1 MENLYTSCLEWIISR
16 APSSLNEGIV
26 IDECDKVGYQPA
38 IQLLLTL
45 VTHSSNTIRQKALT
59 DFEMLANMDPSNG
72 VQIMM
77 HPSFHPWLLDLLL
90 PYQQL
95 HTKYGGSAVFDIGC
109 KLHTVLLKNACLSAE
124 EEAYKKINFVAR
136 WPSILQ

>member
-45 VTHSSNTIRQKALT
+45 VTHSNNTIRQKALT

-95 HTKYGGSAVFDIGC
+95 HTKHGGSAVFDIGC